1 MSHESP
7 HNSNNTQPNNP
18 TSEQSEILQPT
29 ISTPIPTRQQANHD
43 SANRKMFHKIQ
54 GSLMIVAVL
63 AAGATYQAGLNPP
76 GGFWQAND
84 DQGHIAGNPVLH
96 DTFSRRYT
104 AFFYCNATAFI
115 TSLVIIILL
124 MNIEFYN
131 NPRMITVL
139 QITMVLD
146 LFGFLGA
153 YAAGSCRE
161 LSSSIYLFLLMGGVF
176 IYVLSFAR
184 HYGVVHN
191 FASRTPCLKPCLTDP
206 V

>member
-7 HNSNNTQPNNP
+7 HNSNTAQPNDP
-18 TSEQSEILQPT
+18 TTEQSGTPQ
-29 ISTPIPTRQQANHD
+29 STTSIPSRRQQQEDHD
-43 SANRKMFHKIQ
+43 SANRKMFDKIQ

-63 AAGATYQAGLNPP
+63 AAGATYQAGLAPP

-96 DTFSRRYT
+96 DTFYRRYI

-131 NPRMITVL
+131 NRTMIKVL

-146 LFGFLGA
+146 LSGFMGA
-153 YAAGSCRE
+153 FAAGSCRD

-191 FASRTPCLKPCLTDP
+191 FASRAPCLKPCIS

>member
-7 HNSNNTQPNNP
+7 HNSNTTQPNNP
-18 TSEQSEILQPT
+18 TSEQSETLQPT
-29 ISTPIPTRQQANHD
+29 TSTPSPTRQQADHD
-43 SANRKMFHKIQ
+43 LANRKMFHKIQ

-76 GGFWQAND
+76 GGFWQVND

-131 NPRMITVL
+131 NPRMIKVL

-146 LFGFLGA
+146 LFGFMGA

-161 LSSSIYLFLLMGGVF
+161 LSSSIYLFLLMGAVF
-176 IYVLSFAR
+176 VYVLSFAR

-191 FASRTPCLKPCLTDP
+191 FASRTPCLKPCLSDP